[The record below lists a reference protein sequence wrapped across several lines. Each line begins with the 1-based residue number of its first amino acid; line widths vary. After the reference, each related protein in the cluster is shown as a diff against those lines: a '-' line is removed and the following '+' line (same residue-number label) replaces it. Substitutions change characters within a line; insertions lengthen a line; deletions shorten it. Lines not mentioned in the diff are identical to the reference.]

1 VETDGVLGTLTT
13 CWTWCGPSLAAT
25 TWALMGAGQRRARR
39 SEGER
44 GEEQEGTHPQAILAG
59 PSAAELLCLC
69 VGGAHEV
76 SARRVHR
83 GCGDGMR
90 AGARLL
96 TRIWWMVV
104 FGDGGA
110 WVFGSNGV
118 CQRCRIGVSVSA
130 RVICALG
137 SIDLFPRPVPESGA
151 FCHFTGTAQ
160 QRAQNG
166 GGGYSW
172 GMTRTAMSRVRPALV
187 PNTEHCCF

>member
-1 VETDGVLGTLTT
+1 VETDGVLGPLTT
-13 CWTWCGPSLAAT
+13 RWAWCGPSFAAT
-25 TWALMGAGQRRARR
+25 TWALMGAGQRRPRR

-44 GEEQEGTHPQAILAG
+44 GEEQEGTHHQAILAG
-59 PSAAELLCLC
+59 PSAAELICLC

-76 SARRVHR
+76 SAKRVHR

-96 TRIWWMVV
+96 TRIWWARMVV

-110 WVFGSNGV
+110 WVFCSIGV

-137 SIDLFPRPVPESGA
+137 SIDLFPPPVPESGA
-151 FCHFTGTAQ
+151 FLPF
-160 QRAQNG
+160 
-166 GGGYSW
+166 YSLRSTKSSKW
-172 GMTRTAMSRVRPALV
+172 RRWLGMTRTAMSRVRPV
-187 PNTEHCCF
+187 GKD